1 MCLAAAS
8 YTFALVRAFL
18 SPTDP
23 ETASCAHFLPCL
35 ANPRTSPYRNGC
47 AGACALKR
55 RETLVAD
62 ADLSPLHTRQVKVSR
77 NMPKV
82 DGAEAR
88 LARRKLRAVLGK
100 DQTAGEVHAWCLEQ
114 NERLKH
120 AISVALVH
128 MRAFVVVET
137 LSEGPN
143 KAHGLKNRHWSLAQR
158 SIPINTT
165 LSVVTALYT
174 RVYME
179 SACSNGPESLF
190 VRKDFN
196 VAAPL
201 LPDLLWQRPA
211 GFCREIHGQA

>member
-1 MCLAAAS
+1 
-8 YTFALVRAFL
+8 
-18 SPTDP
+18 
-23 ETASCAHFLPCL
+23 
-35 ANPRTSPYRNGC
+35 
-47 AGACALKR
+47 
-55 RETLVAD
+55 
-62 ADLSPLHTRQVKVSR
+62 
-77 NMPKV
+77 MPWHAPDKDV
-82 DGAEAR
+82 YDKGAR
-88 LARRKLRAVLGK
+88 LLLRKLRAIFLWGTSVLLS
-100 DQTAGEVHAWCLEQ
+100 AIHVMI
-114 NERLKH
+114 H
-120 AISVALVH
+120 AISVTLVH

-137 LSEGPN
+137 LSKCPN
-143 KAHGLKNRHWSLAQR
+143 KAHGLKSRHWSLAQR

-201 LPDLLWQRPA
+201 LPDLRWQRCA